1 MGEERECMG
10 ELASSGVRADERVVE
25 DNGLLGLGLGLG
37 LDLGLV
43 EEKVG
48 GEVVIVRGVGVY

>member
-10 ELASSGVRADERVVE
+10 ELASSGVRADEKVVE
-25 DNGLLGLGLGLG
+25 DNGLLGLC
-37 LDLGLV
+37 LGLV

>member
-10 ELASSGVRADERVVE
+10 ELASSGMRAYERVVE
-25 DNGLLGLGLGLG
+25 DNGLLGLSLC
-37 LDLGLV
+37 LV

-48 GEVVIVRGVGVY
+48 REVVIVRGAGVY